1 MLTLSVIGYGE
12 LSERPAFSS
21 QCTMDSFADTA
32 YLLALSWL
40 LALPL
45 SGFANHWEAFMGSK
59 EDPEDGMAVAT
70 TCYVAALIYAAF
82 VLFCGCQLGAHK
94 RYSRIQ
100 L

>member
-1 MLTLSVIGYGE
+1 
-12 LSERPAFSS
+12 
-21 QCTMDSFADTA
+21 
-32 YLLALSWL
+32 
-40 LALPL
+40 
-45 SGFANHWEAFMGSK
+45 MGST

-82 VLFCGCQLGAHK
+82 ILFCGCQLGAHK

>member
-1 MLTLSVIGYGE
+1 MSLRPMVGPGLAGCCTILSIFGVLSLFVIGY
-12 LSERPAFSS
+12 
-21 QCTMDSFADTA
+21 
-32 YLLALSWL
+32 
-40 LALPL
+40 
-45 SGFANHWEAFMGSK
+45 GFANHWEAFMGST

-82 VLFCGCQLGAHK
+82 ILFCGCQLGAHK